1 MKTVLLKIYL
11 SENDICNGRSAHHV
25 IIEYLKDSYVA
36 GATVIHG
43 IGGYG
48 VHSNIH
54 TASILRLGGDLP
66 LIIEAVDTEEKIRPL
81 LPKLRKMLP
90 KELMTLQEVE
100 IFSGEK
106 L

>member
-1 MKTVLLKIYL
+1 MKAVLLRIYL
-11 SENDICNGRSAHHV
+11 SENDTYNGRSAHHA

-43 IGGYG
+43 IEGYG

-54 TASILRLGGDLP
+54 TASILRLGVDLP
-66 LIIEAVDTEEKIRPL
+66 LIVEAVDTDERIRPL
-81 LPKLRKMLP
+81 LPKLRKMIP

-100 IFSGEK
+100 IISGEI

>member
-1 MKTVLLKIYL
+1 MKAILLRIYL
-11 SENDICNGRSAHHV
+11 SENDACKGRSAQHV
-25 IIEYLKDSYVA
+25 IVEYLKDCHVA

-54 TASILRLGGDLP
+54 TASILRLGGNLP
-66 LIIEAVDTEEKIRPL
+66 LIIEAVDMEEKIRPL
-81 LPKLRKMLP
+81 LPKLREMLP
-90 KELMTLQEVE
+90 KELMILQEVE

-106 L
+106 F

>member
-1 MKTVLLKIYL
+1 MKAVLLRIYL
-11 SENDICNGRSAHHV
+11 SENDTYNGRSAHHV
-25 IIEYLKDSYVA
+25 ILEYLKDSYVA

-43 IGGYG
+43 IEGYG

-54 TASILRLGGDLP
+54 TASILRLGVDLP
-66 LIIEAVDTEEKIRPL
+66 LIVEAVDTDEMIRPL
-81 LPKLRKMLP
+81 LPKLREMVP

-100 IFSGEK
+100 ILSGEK

>member
-1 MKTVLLKIYL
+1 MKAVLLRIYL
-11 SENDICNGRSAHHV
+11 SENDTYKGRSAHHAV
-25 IIEYLKDSYVA
+25 IEFLKDSRVA

-43 IGGYG
+43 IEGYG

-54 TASILRLGGDLP
+54 TASILRLGVDLP
-66 LIIEAVDTEEKIRPL
+66 LIIEAVDTEERIRPL
-81 LPKLRKMLP
+81 LQKLHEMVP

-100 IFSGEK
+100 ILSGEN

>member
-1 MKTVLLKIYL
+1 MKAVLLRIYL
-11 SENDICNGRSAHHV
+11 SENDTYKGRSAHHA

-43 IGGYG
+43 IEGYG

-54 TASILRLGGDLP
+54 TASILRLGVDLP
-66 LIIEAVDTEEKIRPL
+66 LIVEAVDTEDKIRPL
-81 LPKLRKMLP
+81 IPKLREMVP
-90 KELMTLQEVE
+90 KDLMTLQEIE
-100 IFSGEK
+100 ILSGEN